1 MDTRIRHGIIIP
13 DAHDALQRKA
23 KRDLTQ
29 WIIIGRP
36 GQQRKIPVRLYT
48 VEPGVGVRV
57 PSAWFHQ
64 QHVPVHGSVA
74 FDARSFNFTGTLRP
88 EQETNVSK
96 TADMLHTD
104 GSATLVMQTG
114 GGKTVC
120 ALAIASKIGA
130 RTLVLVHKSFLLE
143 QWISR
148 ISQFMPQATVTK
160 ISGKVRD
167 SSGDIVLGMFQTF
180 VSSGLSIDPS
190 FGLVIVDEAHH
201 VAAET
206 FTNVMLRGSQRYTLG
221 LSATP
226 KRKDGLDIS
235 PLTGDIVDIGQN
247 VSTRSFDPSRITIE
261 IHKYT
266 CDAFISQPI
275 LTKRGD
281 VNYSAMV
288 TQLANISER
297 TDFICSLVQKQ
308 QKPTIVLTH
317 RRNHVVDICTR
328 AKDMGVDINTFL
340 PGTKDVPSNMVIV
353 STYQYASEGFDRHD
367 LECLIMATPI
377 QSSEQAIG
385 RICRSMHLDSHHP
398 VVIDI
403 QDQWGVFISGGAK
416 RRREY
421 RTAGYTIFV
430 KSGTPKKKQ
439 GSLFIDES

>member
-13 DAHDALQRKA
+13 NAHDALQRKA

-29 WIIIGRP
+29 WIIVGRP
-36 GQQRKIPVRLYT
+36 GQQRKIPVRLYV
-48 VEPGVGVRV
+48 VEPGVGMRV
-57 PSAWFHQ
+57 PVAWFRQ
-64 QHVPVHGSVA
+64 QHVPIHGDIV
-74 FDARSFNFTGTLRP
+74 FDTRRFDFTGTLRP

-96 TADMLHTD
+96 TVDMLQKD

-120 ALAIASKIGA
+120 ALAILAQTRA
-130 RTLVLVHKSFLLE
+130 RTLVLVHKTFLLE
-143 QWISR
+143 QWVSR
-148 ISQFMPQATVTK
+148 ITQFIRGVKVTK

-167 SSGDIVLGMFQTF
+167 NSGDIVLGMFQTF
-180 VSSGLSIDPS
+180 VSSGLPIDPS

-226 KRKDGLDIS
+226 ERKDGLDIS
-235 PLTGDIVDIGQN
+235 PLTGDFVDGN
-247 VSTRSFDPSRITIE
+247 VSSRTFDPSRIVVE

-266 CDAFISQPI
+266 CDAFTSNTM

-288 TQLANISER
+288 THLTTIGER
-297 TDFICSLVQKQ
+297 TDFICSLIQTTK
-308 QKPTIVLTH
+308 KPTIVLSH
-317 RRNHVVDICTR
+317 RRDHVIDICTR
-328 AKDMGVDINTFL
+328 AKNMGVDIEAFL
-340 PGTKDVPSNMVIV
+340 PGARNAPPNKVIV
-353 STYQYASEGFDRHD
+353 STYQYASEGFDRKD

-377 QSSEQAIG
+377 QTFKQAIG
-385 RICRSMHLDSHHP
+385 RICREMHVQAHKP

-403 QDQWGVFISGGAK
+403 QDQWGVFVNGGAK

-421 RTAGYTIFV
+421 GASGYTIFV
-430 KSGTPKKKQ
+430 KSNLAIQ
-439 GSLFIDES
+439 RCHFIRDT